1 MPFVSV
7 FDGVTVQ
14 VAEDLSYAVM
24 LRRKFGYLE
33 SIPGVLLPHPSSAGA
48 FPGGC
53 GMGPLPPPDLA
64 AWPGLM
70 PPHAGPMDLYDP
82 YVAVGPSAAAS
93 MHIMPSMSSLEAL
106 LSKLPSVVPAPPPQP
121 HQPTQPATGTSS
133 SAKEEVDE
141 YAQQCH
147 HGMEGVPSSNG
158 GGGGESASPAT
169 APMSSYFVDVGGKP
183 GDEGF

>member
-33 SIPGVLLPHPSSAGA
+33 SIPGVLLPHPSPA
-48 FPGGC
+48 GC
-53 GMGPLPPPDLA
+53 GMGPLPPQDLA
-64 AWPGLM
+64 GWPGLM
-70 PPHAGPMDLYDP
+70 PPPPHAGPMDLYDP
-82 YVAVGPSAAAS
+82 YVAAGPSAAAP

-121 HQPTQPATGTSS
+121 HQPTQPAPGTAAS

-141 YAQQCH
+141 YAQQCL
-147 HGMEGVPSSNG
+147 HGMQGVPSSNG
-158 GGGGESASPAT
+158 AGGGESASPGT